1 MATEQSETHPFQAKD
16 GLFYETYLQVREAN
30 VQVNNI
36 RLAELGLNKPPPW
49 KKPSPNSHPRQSKKA
64 RKSTVK
70 TEPPR
75 RSTRQVPVISD
86 ASVDNDVISKPPPK
100 KKQKKVQTKKV
111 KDDWESVAAEIRREH
126 AKNVDNTWFQ
136 QFERYWKSR
145 LSDGAY
151 KQILRQVRKLYNAE
165 GISYI
170 QWPADVC
177 FHKDQSVDMST
188 DFEALHQLAHEY
200 ERKYGRD
207 LGNGWLLRIPIR
219 KLCAFQRYYFEKE
232 LGASLQPQPAFPIG
246 TMLHKSFPPHGTFV
260 GRIKSFDG
268 VLYRIHYPED
278 GDEEDI
284 YEDEL
289 FTLLGVSP
297 PDHSS
302 PDTETQQ
309 SAESSKQN
317 EEANTVEPLKPRY
330 TVGTTF
336 AKVFPGHGTF
346 MGQIESFD
354 GVHYHVVYPRDGD
367 QEDLTEA
374 ELDELKIL
382 SKG

>member
-1 MATEQSETHPFQAKD
+1 
-16 GLFYETYLQVREAN
+16 
-30 VQVNNI
+30 
-36 RLAELGLNKPPPW
+36 
-49 KKPSPNSHPRQSKKA
+49 
-64 RKSTVK
+64 
-70 TEPPR
+70 
-75 RSTRQVPVISD
+75 
-86 ASVDNDVISKPPPK
+86 
-100 KKQKKVQTKKV
+100 
-111 KDDWESVAAEIRREH
+111 
-126 AKNVDNTWFQ
+126 
-136 QFERYWKSR
+136 
-145 LSDGAY
+145 
-151 KQILRQVRKLYNAE
+151 
-165 GISYI
+165 
-170 QWPADVC
+170 
-177 FHKDQSVDMST
+177 MST

-246 TMLHKSFPPHGTFV
+246 TMLHKN
-260 GRIKSFDG
+260 
-268 VLYRIHYPED
+268 
-278 GDEEDI
+278 
-284 YEDEL
+284 
-289 FTLLGVSP
+289 
-297 PDHSS
+297 HSS